1 MGFVG
6 GSVMAANLKSKCS
19 HFGRMKPVCSP
30 LWRKGPVRSWAPT
43 AIVPS
48 ATTDTAA
55 GGILDDEV
63 VNGRRTCP
71 QGTGT
76 IVSD

>member
-30 LWRKGPVRSWAPT
+30 LWRKGPVRARAWALT
-43 AIVPS
+43 AIALGHHGHGGRGHFFPEAVS
-48 ATTDTAA
+48 AK
-55 GGILDDEV
+55 
-63 VNGRRTCP
+63 
-71 QGTGT
+71 
-76 IVSD
+76 